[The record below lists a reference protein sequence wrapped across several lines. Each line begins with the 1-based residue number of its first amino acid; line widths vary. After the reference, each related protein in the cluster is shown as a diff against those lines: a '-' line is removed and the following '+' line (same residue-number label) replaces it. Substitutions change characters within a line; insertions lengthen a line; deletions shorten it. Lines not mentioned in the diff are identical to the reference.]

1 MSVTLSP
8 YRESVRSEGV
18 LCERAGEY
26 WDANREKARD
36 PAFWMA
42 HPLCREAINRR
53 VTGSPREWP
62 LDWLRRVHVSQPFE
76 RGVTWGCG
84 GGAFERSAIRTDL
97 VRSIDAFDISRK
109 SLEDAQNGA
118 EAEDLS
124 RCVHYRVG
132 NFDDPIV
139 PRYRYDVAFF
149 HAALHHVFQL
159 ERLFRRLALGLK
171 PGGALYLDE
180 YVGPSRHE
188 WRPRDLDLAQ
198 AVLDMAPREAK
209 VQEKLLPPI
218 EPDDP
223 TEAIRASE
231 IAFFVREY
239 FDVVAWKP
247 YGGQIAD
254 LVFPCLAP
262 AWTATPEGR
271 RFVSALLTIEDREMD
286 RDPSSTHHLVAFGR
300 LKRADRPVRFFAR
313 QARLAWESRALR
325 RRTRDSGS
333 RTSALPRTR

>member
-1 MSVTLSP
+1 MSGTLSP

-18 LCERAGEY
+18 LSQRAGEY
-26 WDANREKARD
+26 WDANREKAHD

-53 VTGSPREWP
+53 ITGSPREWP
-62 LDWLRRVHVSQPFE
+62 LDWLRRVHVSRPFE

-97 VRSIDAFDISRK
+97 VRSIDAFDVSRK
-109 SLEDAQNGA
+109 SLEDAKNAADA
-118 EAEDLS
+118 EELS
-124 RCVHYRVG
+124 SCVHYRVG

-149 HAALHHVFQL
+149 HAALHHVFEL

-180 YVGPSRHE
+180 YIGPSRHE

-198 AVLDMAPREAK
+198 AVLDMAPGAAK
-209 VQEKLLPPI
+209 VQEKLLAPI

-231 IAFFVREY
+231 IPFFVREY
-239 FDVVAWKP
+239 FDIVAWKP

-254 LVFPCLAP
+254 LVFPCLDP

-271 RFVSALLTIEDREMD
+271 RFISAILTIEDREIE
-286 RDPSSTHHLVAFGR
+286 RDPGTTHHTVAFGT
-300 LKRADRPVRFFAR
+300 LKRSDRPVRFAAR
-313 QARLAWESRALR
+313 QALLAWRSRALR
-325 RRTRDSGS
+325 RLT
-333 RTSALPRTR
+333 

>member
-1 MSVTLSP
+1 
-8 YRESVRSEGV
+8 VRSEGV
-18 LCERAGEY
+18 LSRRAGEY

-62 LDWLRRVHVSQPFE
+62 LDWLRRVHVPKPFE

-84 GGAFERSAIRTDL
+84 TGTFERSLIRTDV
-97 VRSIDAFDISRK
+97 VRSIDAFDVSRK
-109 SLEDAQNGA
+109 SLEDATNAADA
-118 EAEDLS
+118 EELS
-124 RCVHYRVG
+124 GCLHYRVG
-132 NFDDPIV
+132 NFDDPLV
-139 PRYRYDVAFF
+139 PRYRYDVALF
-149 HAALHHVFQL
+149 HAALHHVSEL
-159 ERLFRRLALGLK
+159 ERLFRRMALGLK

-198 AVLDMAPREAK
+198 AVLDMAPRKAK
-209 VQEKLLPPI
+209 IQEKLRPPV
-218 EPDDP
+218 EANDP

-231 IAFFVREY
+231 IVFFVREY

-254 LVFPCLAP
+254 LIFPCLDP
-262 AWTATPEGR
+262 AWTATEDGH
-271 RFVSALLTIEDREMD
+271 RFITALLALEDRELE
-286 RDPSSTHHLVAFGR
+286 RDPDTTHHLVTFGK

-313 QARLAWESRALR
+313 QALLGLGSGRRAR
-325 RRTRDSGS
+325 RN
-333 RTSALPRTR
+333 